1 MPDDGTGHDRIRV
14 VIVDDAQPL
23 RALLRST
30 LSRDGRFDVV
40 GEAGDGRE
48 GVRVVLSNTP
58 DVVLLDLAMPV
69 MDGLEV
75 IPRIVAG
82 SPATRIVV
90 LSGFEARQVEEEV
103 IELGAAAYL
112 PKGVRP
118 RELTDTLSRLCRDVP
133 VCAANGRRPAATPV
147 AALVTA
153 PDPAG
158 MGPPDTCLHLVD
170 VMEGTGDMTERR
182 NSVDTLE
189 RMNRELEQRTEQL
202 VRTNAELEQLA
213 SVLSHDLNEPL
224 RVVAGFA
231 RLLAEDCSDH
241 LDDTGQAYLHH
252 ITLGVIRMRALI
264 DDLIAYARVGADT
277 TTGEPVDCGAVMR
290 AVADALSLTLAN
302 TDAELSVGDLPLVGG
317 PGGDLYQLFSNLV
330 GNALKFV
337 AAGVRPRV
345 AVDSRAE
352 DDRWHF
358 TVTDNGIG
366 IDPAR
371 RERVFRMFQRL
382 HPADTYDGT
391 GIGLAICQ
399 KVVER
404 RGGRIW
410 IEGAPQGGS
419 VVHFTLPALREEG

>member
-1 MPDDGTGHDRIRV
+1 MPPTGTGRDRIRV

-48 GVRVVLSNTP
+48 GVQVVLSNTP

-75 IPRIVAG
+75 IPRIIAG
-82 SPATRIVV
+82 SPGTRIVV

-118 RELTDTLSRLCRDVP
+118 GELTDTLSRLCRDAP
-133 VCAANGRRPAATPV
+133 VCAANGRMPVVTQSAACVTTPHHL
-147 AALVTA
+147 AADA
-153 PDPAG
+153 PDP
-158 MGPPDTCLHLVD
+158 CLHLVD
-170 VMEGTGDMTERR
+170 VTEDLTRDMTERR

-189 RMNRELEQRTEQL
+189 RMNRELEQRTKQL
-202 VRTNAELEQLA
+202 VRSNTELEQLA

-224 RVVAGFA
+224 RVVGGFA
-231 RLLAEDCSDH
+231 RLLAEDCADH
-241 LDDTGQAYLHH
+241 LDDTGRAYVHH
-252 ITLGVIRMRALI
+252 ITQGVFRMRALI
-264 DDLIAYARVGADT
+264 DDLISYARVGADT
-277 TTGEPVDCGAVMR
+277 TTSEPVDCGAVMR
-290 AVADALSLTLAN
+290 AVADALSLTVAN
-302 TDAELSVGDLPLVGG
+302 TGAELTVGELPVVGG
-317 PGGDLYQLFSNLV
+317 PGGDLFQLFSNLV
-330 GNALKFV
+330 GNALRFV
-337 AAGVRPRV
+337 AAGVRPLV
-345 AVDSRAE
+345 AVDAHAE
-352 DDRWHF
+352 GDGWHF
-358 TVTDNGIG
+358 TVRDNGIG
-366 IDPAR
+366 IDPDR

-382 HPADTYDGT
+382 HPSDAYDGT
-391 GIGLAICQ
+391 GIGLAICR
-399 KVVER
+399 KVVQG

-419 VVHFTLPALREEG
+419 VVHFTLPALAG

>member
-1 MPDDGTGHDRIRV
+1 
-14 VIVDDAQPL
+14 
-23 RALLRST
+23 
-30 LSRDGRFDVV
+30 
-40 GEAGDGRE
+40 
-48 GVRVVLSNTP
+48 
-58 DVVLLDLAMPV
+58 
-69 MDGLEV
+69 
-75 IPRIVAG
+75 
-82 SPATRIVV
+82 
-90 LSGFEARQVEEEV
+90 
-103 IELGAAAYL
+103 
-112 PKGVRP
+112 
-118 RELTDTLSRLCRDVP
+118 
-133 VCAANGRRPAATPV
+133 PAATPV

-153 PDPAG
+153 PNPAG
-158 MGPPDTCLHLVD
+158 TGPPDTCLHLVD
-170 VMEGTGDMTERR
+170 VREVTGDMTERR

-252 ITLGVIRMRALI
+252 ITLGVNRMRALI

-302 TDAELSVGDLPLVGG
+302 TDAELSVGDLPVVGG